1 MTFPAVL
8 FVAGSLITS
17 TATFANAAGSP
28 ADPSTIT
35 LKYRAGSGPT
45 VVAVYPAPAIT
56 RVSAGVYQ
64 ALLDTTGW
72 AGPGDQLWAVQWSGT
87 GLVQA
92 IADSYWFVTPAAL

>member
-1 MTFPAVL
+1 
-8 FVAGSLITS
+8 
-17 TATFANAAGSP
+17 
-28 ADPSTIT
+28 
-35 LKYRAGSGPT
+35 
-45 VVAVYPAPAIT
+45 
-56 RVSAGVYQ
+56 VSAGVYQ